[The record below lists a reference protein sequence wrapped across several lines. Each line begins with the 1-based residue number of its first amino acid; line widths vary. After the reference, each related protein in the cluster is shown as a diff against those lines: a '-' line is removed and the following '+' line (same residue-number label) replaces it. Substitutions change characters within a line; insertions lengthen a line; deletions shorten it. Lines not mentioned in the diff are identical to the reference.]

1 MPHWWSV
8 RRDVGEFRAGE
19 LCLPLQER
27 LRTSPGSEKGEDE
40 NKNVPDG
47 YLFFCSKQRVTGLLP
62 MTAQGDTENERPLLC
77 PEELGQNVEILPGD
91 WSTSAVRWAGLPQL
105 SAFVILVCG
114 ISMNTLQMDLVLW
127 LSGRWAFFFSYTI
140 ISSCEE
146 WCNLHAVWSTYI

>member
-1 MPHWWSV
+1 MICQERCGRIQSWRIVPAS
-8 RRDVGEFRAGE
+8 AGE
-19 LCLPLQER
+19 AKNLSWFWEGRGRKQECAWW
-27 LRTSPGSEKGEDE
+27 LL
-40 NKNVPDG
+40 V
-47 YLFFCSKQRVTGLLP
+47 FFCSKQRVTGLLP